1 MAQVRVAVLG
11 AGNIGGTLGRK
22 WAAAGNH
29 VSFGV
34 SNPRGSKS
42 EALRADLGDT
52 VKIGSV
58 ADALA
63 AGDVV
68 LVAVPGGTVDELV
81 KANAALLDGKII
93 IDAANRMGGSGPM
106 NSLATF
112 KSLTPSAHV
121 FRAFNS
127 YGWENFANP
136 VYNGVQGDLF
146 YSGPDGAPR
155 QTIEQL
161 IEEIGLR
168 PIWLGDADRA
178 DAVDAVLTLW
188 FSLVRQGKGRH
199 LAFKLLTD

>member
-34 SNPRGSKS
+34 SNPSGSKS
-42 EALRADLGDT
+42 QALRADLGDT

-68 LVAVPGGTVDELV
+68 LVAVPGGAVDELV

-136 VYNGVQGDLF
+136 LYQGVQGDLF

-155 QTIEQL
+155 QTVEQL

-168 PIWLGDADRA
+168 PIRLGDADQA